1 MSAPVYHDCIQGS
14 AEWHALRCGMITAS
28 TLKAMIT
35 PTGKIA
41 DNATTRAY
49 LADIIAQRLTKYT
62 EPSFV
67 SDDMQRGI
75 EDECRA
81 RDVYAAKYAPVEQVG
96 FVTREIVAGVTI
108 GCSPDGLVGTD
119 GGIEI
124 KSRRAK
130 LQIQAILDGAV
141 PDEHMIQIQ
150 TSMLV
155 TGRQWWDFI
164 SYSAGLPMVVIR
176 VPCSY
181 DWTTRIMTAA
191 VEAERRIAEMRA
203 QYDDAVLSNNWPET
217 ERMAQEIVIT

>member
-1 MSAPVYHDCIQGS
+1 MSTPIFHDCIQGS
-14 AEWHALRCGMITAS
+14 AEWHALRCGMLTAS
-28 TLKAMIT
+28 TLKVMIT

-49 LADIIAQRLTKYT
+49 LADILAQRLTKYT

-75 EDECRA
+75 EDEYRA
-81 RDVYAAKYAPVEQVG
+81 RDVYAAKYHVVEQVG
-96 FVTREIVAGVTI
+96 FITRQIAPGVTI
-108 GCSPDGLVGTD
+108 GCSPDGLVGTG

-130 LQIQAILDGAV
+130 LQIQQILDGTV
-141 PDEHMIQIQ
+141 PDEHLAQIH
-150 TSMLV
+150 TAMLV

-181 DWTTRIMTAA
+181 DWMTRITTAA

-203 QYDDAVLSNNWPET
+203 QYDDAVLSNDWPET
-217 ERMAQEIVIT
+217 ERMVQEIVIT